1 MNLPI
6 AAKQQTSIAVLSQN
20 NPKGFADSV
29 ANIIAEV
36 IQISGRKDITDADK
50 FYLIKITQDEL
61 LSEYR
66 YLTGSEIRFA
76 FNQGVRGRYGEYYH
90 INLPTFIKWLDK
102 YLDSS
107 ERQIVVESRKT
118 VTPVSNQLCEKNQ
131 VSERDMAELYRQ
143 RLDYLYSKFME
154 TGKMPKCN
162 ANFASLNCI
171 LESNTFNQLK
181 KDGKL
186 LNGEKNLEQVF
197 MRMQADGQKEIYSRG
212 C

>member
-1 MNLPI
+1 MI
-6 AAKQQTSIAVLSQN
+6 AKEQASIAILAKD

-29 ANIIAEV
+29 TNIISEV
-36 IQISGRKDITDADK
+36 IQIAGRKEMTDADK
-50 FYLIKITQDEL
+50 FYLVKITQDEL
-61 LSEYR
+61 MNEYR

-102 YLDSS
+102 YLDSPD
-107 ERQIVVESRKT
+107 RQMVVESRKKVVP
-118 VTPVSNQLCEKNQ
+118 VTHQLCENNK
-131 VSERDMAELYRQ
+131 VSDKHMEQLYRQ
-143 RLDYLYSKFME
+143 RINYMYEQFLE

-162 ANFASLNCI
+162 ASVASLSCI

-181 KDGKL
+181 KDGKRL
-186 LNGEKNLEQVF
+186 RGENNLEQVF
-197 MRMQADGQKEIYSRG
+197 TRLKANGEKEVYRD